1 MLSESERFYVELICI
16 IANYGSGS
24 KLIKS
29 ARSHGIS
36 GGTVTLGKGTVNSR
50 ILDYLGLSELKKEI
64 VFLVAEQSKAYRAL
78 EQMNKEFEFHKPNH
92 GIAFTTSICG
102 VRGTKSISCENKID
116 KSENGEAMYH
126 AITTIVE
133 KGKAEEVIE
142 AATKAGSKGGTIMNA
157 RGSGIHETNK
167 LFSMDIE
174 PEKEIVIILSE
185 VEMTDAIVRSI
196 QERLK
201 IDDPGNGIIY
211 VQGVDKAY
219 GIYK

>member
-1 MLSESERFYVELICI
+1 MISEPERFHVELICI
-16 IANYGSGS
+16 IANYGAGS

-29 ARSHGIS
+29 ARNHGIS
-36 GGTVTLGKGTVNSR
+36 GGTVTLGKGTVSSR
-50 ILDYLGLSELKKEI
+50 ILDYLGLSELKKEL
-64 VFLVAEQSKAYRAL
+64 VFLVAEQSKAYHAL

-102 VRGTKSISCENKID
+102 VLGTKSISCKNKID
-116 KSENGEAMYH
+116 KSENNEIMYH
-126 AITTIVE
+126 VITTIVE

-167 LFSMDIE
+167 LFAMDIE

-185 VEMTDAIVRSI
+185 VAMTDAIVRSI
-196 QERLK
+196 QDRLK

-211 VQGVDKAY
+211 VQDVNRTY